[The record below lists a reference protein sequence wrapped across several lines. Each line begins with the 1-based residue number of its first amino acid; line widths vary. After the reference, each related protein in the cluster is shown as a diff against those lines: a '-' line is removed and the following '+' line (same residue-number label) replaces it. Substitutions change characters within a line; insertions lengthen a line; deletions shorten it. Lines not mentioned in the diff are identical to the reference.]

1 MSASDFELFKQF
13 QEFKKMKEM
22 SEKISATPTFIP
34 APAPKSFAQIL
45 ATPAPPTPPAP
56 PAPPVRPAPPPT
68 RVFCGA
74 SGSDKS
80 SDDSLPTFRKTFKL
94 DWEKI
99 MCWTIKMT
107 PHRGEGFS
115 KHPNL
120 YMLYREL
127 HNEHPERYSLIGE
140 LHAEDDGRQYFSY
153 RYQKPGDK
161 CSTTFHAY
169 GRLLGTKFFTDSVD
183 IRIGCEAYPDAAK
196 FNHEKWSNGSKEWAD
211 AHE

>member
-1 MSASDFELFKQF
+1 
-13 QEFKKMKEM
+13 MKEM
-22 SEKISATPTFIP
+22 SEKITTAPTFIP

-45 ATPAPPTPPAP
+45 ATATP
-56 PAPPVRPAPPPT
+56 PAPPVRVAPPPT

-80 SDDSLPTFRKTFKL
+80 SDDSLPTYRKAYKI

-99 MCWTIKMT
+99 MGWTIKMT

-120 YMLYREL
+120 FMLYREL
-127 HNEHPERYSLIGE
+127 YNDHPERYSLIGE
-140 LHAEDDGRQYFSY
+140 LHADEDGRQYFSY

-169 GRLLGTKFFTDSVD
+169 GRLIGTKFFTNSVD

-196 FNHEKWSNGSKEWAD
+196 FNHERWSKEWAD
-211 AHE
+211 AQ